1 MEINMFKPHK
11 QIILDSAAAPENT
24 QIFYTNAYRNLA
36 CYTLQK
42 LKEFSRFCPNLA
54 TSLLNH
60 RAQSMCTGQA
70 VSYLDKKIHWRFLV
84 LQSST
89 FLRGKKK
96 VCPAFISYMKKNA
109 LICIN
114 SHFFQQR
121 HFLILYWDKNI
132 FFHDCYT
139 KKKKSP
145 FTTAWVGFLLSSRL
159 LVPSLHYPLFACFIG
174 SAVHPGKDVWFV
186 SWAARMAPQVT
197 CIERSSRVSL
207 CIKVNPW
214 DPWNK
219 PSPFSAYCGQR
230 CNNF

>member
-1 MEINMFKPHK
+1 MEINTFKPHK

-24 QIFYTNAYRNLA
+24 QIFYTNGCRNLA

-96 VCPAFISYMKKNA
+96 VCPAFISYMKKKA

-114 SHFFQQR
+114 SHFFSTEAFFNSVLGQIFFFFMTVIQKKNHLSPQLGWASCSLVGCLYL
-121 HFLILYWDKNI
+121 HFTILY
-132 FFHDCYT
+132 
-139 KKKKSP
+139 
-145 FTTAWVGFLLSSRL
+145 L
-159 LVPSLHYPLFACFIG
+159 LVSSAQLFILERMSGLCHGQLGWLHKSHA
-174 SAVHPGKDVWFV
+174 
-186 SWAARMAPQVT
+186 
-197 CIERSSRVSL
+197 
-207 CIKVNPW
+207 
-214 DPWNK
+214 
-219 PSPFSAYCGQR
+219 
-230 CNNF
+230 